1 VLHVVVIVHRLR
13 TVVSSTGEGQY
24 QGRHPS
30 HVDHLLPANDAAKL
44 IKMLKAILTDVQFW
58 IPVGV
63 LAVGVAM
70 LAWLH

>member
-1 VLHVVVIVHRLR
+1 MECHGDRMRV
-13 TVVSSTGEGQY
+13 TGEPTLNY
-24 QGRHPS
+24 VTMCRPPTN
-30 HVDHLLPANDAAKL
+30 VAAKF